1 MNYTNGIHLIVP
13 NFWYYYWDKSQ
24 SHGWFPAHIGEG
36 VLWPRHLHTVQGW
49 DDGWICLK
57 MEHHN
62 KTHREHD
69 NKVLTDYD
77 KPWEHDDTPCE
88 NYDYTMW
95 KFMINIDKMMI
106 IIDKT
111 HDF

>member
-1 MNYTNGIHLIVP
+1 MFFDRDIYTQFKAGTMAGSVSKL
-13 NFWYYYWDKSQ
+13 
-24 SHGWFPAHIGEG
+24 
-36 VLWPRHLHTVQGW
+36 
-49 DDGWICLK
+49 
-57 MEHHN
+57 EHHN